1 MRIQEARMKKTKKV
15 NKPYESSHLSRY
27 GENLFSSNRESIF
40 IALRRNSH
48 HIEKRFSI
56 KGEHLLL
63 YIPVFSLALCTFS
76 SFPCTPLYTQF
87 RKSHYLDLRNN
98 NLKSKSY
105 ETFFPFMVPSSGLTP
120 DSRMRKSVR
129 RKKPPT
135 LPVRSLMLST

>member
-76 SFPCTPLYTQF
+76 SFPPQPAMRSAMHPNRVIRHLYFILEITLKNIIVPF
-87 RKSHYLDLRNN
+87 LSFFSGDCLSMLLIFIVLESRGIYKPFSHL
-98 NLKSKSY
+98 
-105 ETFFPFMVPSSGLTP
+105 
-120 DSRMRKSVR
+120 
-129 RKKPPT
+129 
-135 LPVRSLMLST
+135 